1 MRSRVMFYFKMEIL
15 MDCIKPQTIWPIEDE
30 HGGGT
35 AGISSPKPI
44 PDSAIRKLGGG
55 VTD

>member
-1 MRSRVMFYFKMEIL
+1 MFYFKMEIL